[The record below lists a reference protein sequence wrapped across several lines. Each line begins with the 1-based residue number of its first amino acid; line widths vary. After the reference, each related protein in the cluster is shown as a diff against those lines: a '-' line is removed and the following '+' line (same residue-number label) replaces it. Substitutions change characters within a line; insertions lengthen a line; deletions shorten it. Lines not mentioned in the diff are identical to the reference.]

1 MRTSILSLLVLLALP
16 PAVQAGATSRM
27 GREAVHEVRS
37 RIEAR
42 DCGAAVAR
50 LKAGLRA
57 GHPEVWLLAGSM
69 YEHGICVK
77 ADWDNAV
84 TFYTQAYERG
94 FPEAAERLAA
104 GYADPARGPD
114 IAAALWWSLRDRGGA
129 RHEPCAVSPAAQ
141 QDPDGFVAELK
152 TWDPGKLALCNYIVG
167 VLSTISAE
175 VKYPTRAQASGMQ
188 GEVVLRFRPA
198 VPRIDLKTEAG
209 GAFRLFGWLDGDSP
223 PDQDA
228 GRATGSFET
237 ALREV
242 ANRALRRYPQ
252 PSSIPPSA
260 EASVKYVFQ
269 LEDELK

>member
-16 PAVQAGATSRM
+16 PAAQAEATSRM
-27 GREAVHEVRS
+27 GREAVHDVRS

-57 GHPEVWLLAGSM
+57 GHPEVSLLAGSM

-77 ADWDNAV
+77 ADWDSAV
-84 TFYTQAYERG
+84 TFYIQAYQRG

-129 RHEPCAVSPAAQ
+129 RLEPCAVSPAAQ
-141 QDPDGFVAELK
+141 QDPDSFVAELT
-152 TWDPGKLALCNYIVG
+152 TWDPGKLAICNYIVG

-175 VKYPTRAQASGMQ
+175 VKYPTRAQARGMQ

-198 VPRIDLKTEAG
+198 VARIDLKTEAG
-209 GAFRLFGWLDGDSP
+209 GAFRLFGWLGGDTL
-223 PDQDA
+223 PDPDA

-237 ALREV
+237 ALSEV

-252 PSSIPPSA
+252 PSDILPGA